1 MLFSILLYSDY
12 CIDSTGPFHQ
22 RISYWSSVLQQNRT
36 TEMERNKERFQ
47 FLKWVNSAFE
57 NVTVIPPGTGVM
69 HRVNLEY
76 LVRIFITFAI
86 EKQTLSMWYQ
96 SASAIVLSVAIYCY
110 TECLGIF
117 LLQGSYS
124 QCFFYS

>member
-1 MLFSILLYSDY
+1 M
-12 CIDSTGPFHQ
+12 
-22 RISYWSSVLQQNRT
+22 QQNRT

-76 LVRIFITFAI
+76 LV
-86 EKQTLSMWYQ
+86 S
-96 SASAIVLSVAIYCY
+96 
-110 TECLGIF
+110 
-117 LLQGSYS
+117 
-124 QCFFYS
+124 